1 MNTRHWYLLV
11 ILVSLLL
18 AAFGVGLVMVSP
30 NGGWLRSLPVVGKL
44 VGRHLDNK
52 QPELTPEVL
61 TTPLTEGGI
70 KKSVEDGGVVNYIIS
85 GRLLEDGFIRTG
97 DGMMQGKLLIDGHLQ
112 SQPLSFVAGSMDGR
126 VYFGRQLDATITYE
140 TRESSSIVGLLKK
153 GKKVSLTMSYGPQ
166 NLGSEDEVLML
177 EDLLRAMKEH
187 RAYEGDEPMSVYVL
201 KLALM
206 EI

>member
-1 MNTRHWYLLV
+1 
-11 ILVSLLL
+11 
-18 AAFGVGLVMVSP
+18 
-30 NGGWLRSLPVVGKL
+30 
-44 VGRHLDNK
+44 
-52 QPELTPEVL
+52 
-61 TTPLTEGGI
+61 
-70 KKSVEDGGVVNYIIS
+70 
-85 GRLLEDGFIRTG
+85 
-97 DGMMQGKLLIDGHLQ
+97 
-112 SQPLSFVAGSMDGR
+112 MDGR